1 MFAELS
7 RGMLLALWG
16 LMLVAMVLVGGFTQ
30 ELYARGFLLPR
41 TEHLG
46 KWAPAY
52 NALMFAIFHL
62 IAPWDWPAFFLMTI
76 PWAYLVWWRRSV
88 RIGLFIHVGMLTLQW
103 LGLTLLVLGLAPAP

>member
-1 MFAELS
+1 MIVAVGPKISGVLLDSAFTWVPDWFVMRPDPSMFAELS

-62 IAPWDWPAFFLMTI
+62 IAPWDWPA
-76 PWAYLVWWRRSV
+76 YS
-88 RIGLFIHVGMLTLQW
+88 
-103 LGLTLLVLGLAPAP
+103 